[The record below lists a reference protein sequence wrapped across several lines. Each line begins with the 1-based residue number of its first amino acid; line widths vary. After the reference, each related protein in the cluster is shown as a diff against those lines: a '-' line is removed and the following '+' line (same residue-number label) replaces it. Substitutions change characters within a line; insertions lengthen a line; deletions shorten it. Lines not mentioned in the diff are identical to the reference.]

1 MDDEVRSH
9 DSHDAEQR
17 FAWQS
22 MDAYIAGELTPEAH
36 ARVEAF
42 LGASPR
48 TKDFVAAHKQ
58 FAEAVKR
65 SMQETPVECP
75 QGLHDKVLA
84 ALDRCE
90 IDADEEL
97 AVPARFPW
105 FGATLLAAA
114 SVMIA
119 VGLVLYFND
128 TPEQTPDM
136 PASLVPV
143 VSNATLDVPRSE
155 RCRYRKAVEEYRKFF
170 PEGPEL
176 PNRFG
181 ETRCRVSDYHCD
193 DVDGRPVMCAVFDT
207 SDGDRVAMMI
217 FKGEC
222 LGRSAPD
229 ALRSAEV
236 EIEGKRVWW
245 WRAGRYVCAL
255 VAKSGDDGL
264 RRRIE
269 QMKAAVER

>member
-1 MDDEVRSH
+1 MDDAVRSNDLH
-9 DSHDAEQR
+9 DEEQR
-17 FAWQS
+17 FAWQN
-22 MDAYIAGELTPEAH
+22 MEAFLAGELTPEAH
-36 ARVEAF
+36 ARAEAF
-42 LGASPR
+42 LGESSR
-48 TKDFVAAHKQ
+48 VGGFAAAQKK
-58 FAEAVKR
+58 FSEAVKG

-75 QGLHDKVLA
+75 QGLHDKVIA

-97 AVPARFPW
+97 AVPSRFPW

-119 VGLVLYFND
+119 VGLVFYFND
-128 TPEQTPDM
+128 SPGPGPDM

-170 PEGPEL
+170 PEGPDL

-193 DVDGRPVMCAVFDT
+193 EVDGRPVMCAVFDT

-222 LGRSAPD
+222 LGKSAPD

-236 EIEGKRVWW
+236 EINGKRVWW

-255 VAKSGDDGL
+255 VAKSGDEGL

-269 QMKAAVER
+269 QMKASVER

>member
-1 MDDEVRSH
+1 MDDGVRAK
-9 DSHDAEQR
+9 DEERR
-17 FAWQS
+17 FAWRN
-22 MDAYIAGELTPEAH
+22 MEAFLAGELTPEAH
-36 ARVEAF
+36 ARVETF
-42 LGASPR
+42 LGESPR
-48 TKDFVAAHKQ
+48 GGNFAAAQKE

-75 QGLHDKVLA
+75 QGLRDKVIA

-90 IDADEEL
+90 VDTDAEL
-97 AVPARFPW
+97 AAPARFPW
-105 FGATLLAAA
+105 LGATLLAAA
-114 SVMIA
+114 SVMVA
-119 VGLVLYFND
+119 VGLVFYFND
-128 TPEQTPDM
+128 SPGQGPDM
-136 PASLVPV
+136 PALLVPV

-155 RCRYRKAVEEYRKFF
+155 RCRYRLAVEEYRKFF

-181 ETRCRVSDYHCD
+181 DTRCRVSDYHCD
-193 DVDGRPVMCAVFDT
+193 EVDGRPVMCAVFDT

-236 EIEGKRVWW
+236 EIKGKRVWW